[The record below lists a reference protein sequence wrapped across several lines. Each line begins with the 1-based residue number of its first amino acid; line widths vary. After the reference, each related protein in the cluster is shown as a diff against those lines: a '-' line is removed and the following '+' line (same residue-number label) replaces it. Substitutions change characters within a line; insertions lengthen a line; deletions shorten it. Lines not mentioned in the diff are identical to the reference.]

1 MQIVTVEIFKVY
13 FNQMKLGDDTALNE
27 IYSDNV
33 LFIDSIHRISGIE
46 NLKSYFKKL
55 DTNLIEGSFRFID
68 QSIRDN
74 TAYLQWEMNLR
85 LKRPRKNVKAS
96 GISVLTVEQKITRH
110 RDYFDAGELFYE
122 NIPLLGK
129 IIRFLKKKIASL

>member
-1 MQIVTVEIFKVY
+1 MQIETVEKFKAY
-13 FNQMKLGDDTALNE
+13 FSQMKLSNDTILNE

-33 LFIDSIHRISGIE
+33 IFIDPIHQINGIE

-55 DTNLIEGSFRFID
+55 DGNLIKGSFRFID
-68 QSIRDN
+68 ESILDD
-74 TAYLQWEMNLR
+74 TVYLQWEMNLH

-96 GISVLTVEQKITRH
+96 GISVLTVEQKITKH

-129 IIRFLKKKIASL
+129 IIRSIKKKIAS

>member
-1 MQIVTVEIFKVY
+1 MQIETVEKFKAY
-13 FNQMKLGDDTALNE
+13 FNQMKLGNDTILNE

-33 LFIDSIHRISGIE
+33 IFIDPIHQINGIE

-55 DTNLIEGSFRFID
+55 DGNLIKGSFRFID
-68 QSIRDN
+68 ESIRDN
-74 TAYLQWEMNLR
+74 TAYLQWEMNLH

-96 GISVLTVEQKITRH
+96 GISVLTVEQKITKH

-129 IIRFLKKKIASL
+129 IIRSLKKKIAS

>member
-1 MQIVTVEIFKVY
+1 MQIETVEKFKVY

-33 LFIDSIHRISGIE
+33 LFIDPIHRISGIE

-55 DTNLIEGSFRFID
+55 DSNLIEGSFRFID
-68 QSIRDN
+68 ESIRDN

-96 GISVLTVEQKITRH
+96 GISVLTVEQKITSH

-122 NIPLLGK
+122 NIPVLGS
-129 IIRFLKKKIASL
+129 IIRSIKKKMAS

>member
-1 MQIVTVEIFKVY
+1 MQRETVEKFKAY
-13 FNQMKLGDDTALNE
+13 FSQMKLGNDTILNE

-33 LFIDSIHRISGIE
+33 IFIDPIHQINGIE

-55 DTNLIEGSFRFID
+55 DGNLIKGSFRFID
-68 QSIRDN
+68 ESILDD
-74 TAYLQWEMNLR
+74 TVYLQWEMNLH
-85 LKRPRKNVKAS
+85 LKRPSKNVKAS
-96 GISVLTVEQKITRH
+96 GISVLTVEQKITKH

-129 IIRFLKKKIASL
+129 IIRFFKKKIASL

>member
-1 MQIVTVEIFKVY
+1 MQIETVEKFKVY

-33 LFIDSIHRISGIE
+33 LFIDPIHRISGIE

-55 DTNLIEGSFRFID
+55 DSNLIEGSFRFID
-68 QSIRDN
+68 ESIRDN

-122 NIPLLGK
+122 NIPVLGS
-129 IIRFLKKKIASL
+129 IIRSIKKKMAS